1 MITADLNPGPVA
13 DNFLNALR
21 SCSKKTLIQLA
32 KQKYL
37 HTDDALP
44 VLSYRSVCY
53 EGLEAYVRATHLPLC
68 YFFFGTDV
76 PPVTHYTPFDN
87 YVIAQLNKLS
97 IPELQTLKEALYL
110 FFPNPIF
117 DLEETDYRHRTIAL
131 LLHRLPREKIPE
143 QVKIEP
149 FKNLDATVIQEYL
162 LRYGKKHFG
171 WVKLD
176 TANEIATFLGVS
188 LHWILNLK
196 TTSLFCS
203 TPLGDQI
210 FSYYTLLPIQQRGQ
224 FLYFLWQCINV
235 DFVHEYIP
243 TMGGGAYGF

>member
-1 MITADLNPGPVA
+1 MVTVDLNPGPVA
-13 DNFLNALR
+13 DNFLNALLN
-21 SCSKKTLIQLA
+21 CSKKTLLQLT
-32 KQKYL
+32 KQNYL
-37 HTDDALP
+37 RTDENFP
-44 VLSYRSVCY
+44 VLSNRSICY
-53 EGLEAYVRATHLPLC
+53 EGLEAYVRASNLPLC

-87 YVIAQLNKLS
+87 YVIAQINKMS
-97 IPELQTLKEALYL
+97 VPELQTIKAAMYL

-131 LLHRLPREKIPE
+131 MLHRLPREKIPE
-143 QVKIEP
+143 QVEIEP
-149 FKNLDATVIQEYL
+149 YKNLDATIIQEYL
-162 LRYGKKHFG
+162 VRYGKKHFG

-196 TTSLFCS
+196 TTNLFCS
-203 TPLGDQI
+203 HFLGDQI

-224 FLYFLWQCINV
+224 FLQFLWQCTNV
-235 DFVHEYIP
+235 DFVNDYMKS
-243 TMGGGAYGF
+243 MGGGAYGF